1 MIEAAAHVSL
11 FSHFLVVSLL
21 NLVVLICK
29 IVIYIYLRG
38 CFEDWFVYL
47 KHLE

>member
-1 MIEAAAHVSL
+1 MIEAAAYVSL

-29 IVIYIYLRG
+29 IVIYIYVVVLRISL
-38 CFEDWFVYL
+38 YI
-47 KHLE
+47 